1 MTGYNTQNL
10 AEIAL
15 GVLPSGTK
23 ISFDFVMLSMQ
34 CGGHGLQ
41 VTYPTWIQMIVQTTD
56 AYGLG
61 AMTPRKEVNFDIQT
75 AWRASALWTFY

>member
-34 CGGHGLQ
+34 CGGHGL
-41 VTYPTWIQMIVQTTD
+41 
-56 AYGLG
+56 
-61 AMTPRKEVNFDIQT
+61 
-75 AWRASALWTFY
+75 